1 MDESK
6 LSPKEQVEY
15 MLQRAKILEE
25 QKQQKQKEEK
35 EKFIPVVAVEE
46 QHLPDLLTP
55 VTSLNLFED
64 EIDTEQTILSKFKV
78 DEDAY
83 KGVNITPEKVKKVKK
98 SLGRMTTGVAAAVPL
113 QCRAE
118 HCQPPG
124 SLVLTTKGE
133 KRIEELDPATDLV
146 VSYDVN
152 NKSVV
157 KRGKNFKLGSKL
169 YAEDLHVF
177 EDVENTSTFK
187 TTYDHIL
194 LAKLNEGSIGKY
206 CVYMMQKGDNFRIGV
221 TIFLS
226 EQSPKLGRDKK
237 TYRRNIKLGIKNR
250 FNAERADKLWILA
263 ICETKV
269 DAFLKE
275 EFFTCKFGVP
285 QSLFISCAERGRPG
299 KYNGKSKWVSQ
310 EQIDEH
316 FESLKQP
323 LEIMKHHL
331 KSIGRDYD
339 YPFLNRTDLEARK
352 NIQLSAIFEVRACN
366 YLPEVMLMPTF
377 DNYRTEKDIENID
390 RDVHPDYK
398 YFKVSKELYR
408 GSVYYLDVEKY
419 HTYITNGVITHNCSY
434 SQTCL
439 TGDTLIL
446 TSTFKEVPLKD
457 INVGDKIYSANK
469 DYILERQTVT
479 NKICNGEKYVY
490 KLTTKSDKVLKLTA
504 NHKVASYLDNEIRWI
519 ALEDGLQIGHKV
531 LVVEDLE
538 DNSIFTDNY
547 SDFLIDEIVDIE
559 ELGLQVVYDI
569 EVENNHNFIA
579 SSVLCHNC
587 VFFKEDIHVEGEPC
601 LAEVYVAEYWT
612 KKYMEDLN
620 IDPNSITEVHTV
632 SRLVEI
638 SILENR
644 LTQYMSIHQ
653 PDLTMDVVT
662 AVGDDGD
669 PIYNKASSIA
679 FEQRERLDRSKL
691 KILESLAATREK
703 KMKIQIS
710 AQNTTNA
717 TSSLASVK
725 NSLEALAEDLKRMNG
740 IKTVNQ

>member
-35 EKFIPVVAVEE
+35 EKFIPVVTVEE
-46 QHLPDLLTP
+46 QHLPALLTP
-55 VTSLNLFED
+55 VTGLNLFED

-113 QCRAE
+113 SCR
-118 HCQPPG
+118 G
-124 SLVLTTKGE
+124 
-133 KRIEELDPATDLV
+133 IE
-146 VSYDVN
+146 
-152 NKSVV
+152 
-157 KRGKNFKLGSKL
+157 
-169 YAEDLHVF
+169 
-177 EDVENTSTFK
+177 
-187 TTYDHIL
+187 
-194 LAKLNEGSIGKY
+194 
-206 CVYMMQKGDNFRIGV
+206 
-221 TIFLS
+221 
-226 EQSPKLGRDKK
+226 
-237 TYRRNIKLGIKNR
+237 
-250 FNAERADKLWILA
+250 
-263 ICETKV
+263 
-269 DAFLKE
+269 
-275 EFFTCKFGVP
+275 
-285 QSLFISCAERGRPG
+285 
-299 KYNGKSKWVSQ
+299 
-310 EQIDEH
+310 
-316 FESLKQP
+316 
-323 LEIMKHHL
+323 
-331 KSIGRDYD
+331 
-339 YPFLNRTDLEARK
+339 
-352 NIQLSAIFEVRACN
+352 
-366 YLPEVMLMPTF
+366 
-377 DNYRTEKDIENID
+377 
-390 RDVHPDYK
+390 
-398 YFKVSKELYR
+398 
-408 GSVYYLDVEKY
+408 
-419 HTYITNGVITHNCSY
+419 CSY
-434 SQTCL
+434 SSTCL

-457 INVGDKIYSANK
+457 INIGDKIYSANK

-490 KLTTKSDKVLKLTA
+490 KLTTKSDRVLKLTA

-538 DNSIFTDNY
+538 DNNVFTDNY
-547 SDFLIDEIVDIE
+547 GDLLIDEIVEIE
-559 ELGLQVVYDI
+559 ELGLLEVYDI
-569 EVENNHNFIA
+569 EVEKNHNFIA
-579 SSVLCHNC
+579 SGILVHNC
-587 VFFKEDIHVEGEPC
+587 NIEGTPVLTSEGYKNIEDLDSKKDKIVSRSKVGQLSVSGRSFTKASREYEGEVIKIQTSRGEYTSTPNHICYAAYNDNCFDKHVIYIMQKGNFFRVGQTQMLRRYGNDGRIADKFKNRCLQEEADRGWVIAICDNKIDANMTEAYYSSKFCLPQAVFVTNHKTKNSSKWNGQNKNVTQQQLNNLFTRVCNEPEYYYDLLRSIGKYPEYPDWTVSEKGENRKSTNTVFKIFACNLIDGLYNVLELTVPKDLKLNAILGNDRSIREIVPCKITREFYKGLVYSLDVERDHNYFADGILTRNCIFFKEDIHVEGEPC

>member
-113 QCRAE
+113 QCRGYE
-118 HCQPPG
+118 
-124 SLVLTTKGE
+124 
-133 KRIEELDPATDLV
+133 
-146 VSYDVN
+146 
-152 NKSVV
+152 
-157 KRGKNFKLGSKL
+157 
-169 YAEDLHVF
+169 
-177 EDVENTSTFK
+177 
-187 TTYDHIL
+187 
-194 LAKLNEGSIGKY
+194 
-206 CVYMMQKGDNFRIGV
+206 
-221 TIFLS
+221 
-226 EQSPKLGRDKK
+226 
-237 TYRRNIKLGIKNR
+237 
-250 FNAERADKLWILA
+250 
-263 ICETKV
+263 
-269 DAFLKE
+269 
-275 EFFTCKFGVP
+275 
-285 QSLFISCAERGRPG
+285 
-299 KYNGKSKWVSQ
+299 
-310 EQIDEH
+310 
-316 FESLKQP
+316 
-323 LEIMKHHL
+323 
-331 KSIGRDYD
+331 
-339 YPFLNRTDLEARK
+339 
-352 NIQLSAIFEVRACN
+352 
-366 YLPEVMLMPTF
+366 
-377 DNYRTEKDIENID
+377 
-390 RDVHPDYK
+390 
-398 YFKVSKELYR
+398 
-408 GSVYYLDVEKY
+408 
-419 HTYITNGVITHNCSY
+419 CSY